1 MSERPELN
9 MDEEERPP
17 LTAQVPEEM
26 KKIYKK
32 AAENLGYPFDSIAEG
47 EEITKLLKVSKGC
60 VYVNIGTSTNW
71 EIDEVKEE
79 VLRLEEEA
87 FKDNS

>member
-1 MSERPELN
+1 MSEIIKPSPTFTE
-9 MDEEERPP
+9 
-17 LTAQVPEEM
+17 QVPEEM

-32 AAENLGYPFDSIAEG
+32 AAENLGYTFNSKAEG

-60 VYVNIGTSTNW
+60 VYVDIGTSTVQ
-71 EIDEVKEE
+71 ERGEVREE
-79 VLRLEEEA
+79 VLKLEEEA